1 MGGGMMDSWV
11 TAPIQGDEG
20 GGAFGAVLMLIW
32 LGFIVLII
40 ASFWKVFT
48 KAGQPGWASIVPIYN
63 LIVLI
68 QISGRPLWF
77 FVLFFIPVAN
87 LIAIILIMI
96 DIAKKFGKGP
106 GFGLGLALLGI
117 IFFPILAFGDA
128 QYNAQ
133 A

>member
-1 MGGGMMDSWV
+1 
-11 TAPIQGDEG
+11 
-20 GGAFGAVLMLIW
+20 MLIW

>member
-1 MGGGMMDSWV
+1 MMDSWV